1 LRDGKPTFVYNFLG
15 VERPTFAAKDALPKG
30 KATILVDFVYD
41 GGGLGKGGKL
51 TLAANGKTVAEGRL
65 ERTIP
70 IKITIA
76 GGMDIGINGGSAIDF
91 TYPLPFAFTGK
102 IEKVTFELKPKP
114 TDTKAE
120 KVEVKAAAKA

>member
-1 LRDGKPTFVYNFLG
+1 
-15 VERPTFAAKDALPKG
+15 
-30 KATILVDFVYD
+30 ILVDFVYD

-76 GGMDIGINGGSAIDF
+76 GGMDIGINGGSAIGF
-91 TYPLPFAFTGK
+91 TYPLPVAFTGE
-102 IEKVTFELKPKP
+102 IEKVAVALKHQPTQPKG
-114 TDTKAE
+114 E